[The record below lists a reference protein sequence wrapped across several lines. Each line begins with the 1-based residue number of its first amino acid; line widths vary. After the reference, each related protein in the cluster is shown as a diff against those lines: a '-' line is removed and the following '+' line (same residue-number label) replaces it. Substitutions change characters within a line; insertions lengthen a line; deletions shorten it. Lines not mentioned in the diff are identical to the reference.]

1 MKSLIKKII
10 TSCLVGVM
18 LTQSMMVAAAPYGML
33 AVTDNGQST
42 TDKMTRG
49 DRNIVTN
56 NISGAMNGLD
66 ANQLRANSFDLS
78 STSPIIWGRYV
89 PEARKGYIQM
99 SSIRKKGYISE
110 SVSLP
115 ENPDA
120 ATLDKLYET
129 RVEVLGPERGTVFAL
144 KGSTSGYRGINPF
157 TDLKHLKM
165 K

>member
-33 AVTDNGQST
+33 QVVDNGGNSSSGPST

-56 NISGAMNGLD
+56 NMSGAINGLA

-78 STSPIIWGRYV
+78 STSPIIWGRD
-89 PEARKGYIQM
+89 RK
-99 SSIRKKGYISE
+99 
-110 SVSLP
+110 SV
-115 ENPDA
+115 
-120 ATLDKLYET
+120 
-129 RVEVLGPERGTVFAL
+129 V
-144 KGSTSGYRGINPF
+144 
-157 TDLKHLKM
+157 
-165 K
+165 